1 MFTQMLGDS
10 MTTLGNNIFALI
22 IQSARKYVRIV
33 LDKQTLTVMMVLL
46 ILREIVSNSQANL
59 KFNLN

>member
-46 ILREIVSNSQANL
+46 ILREIEIL
-59 KFNLN
+59 KRISSLT